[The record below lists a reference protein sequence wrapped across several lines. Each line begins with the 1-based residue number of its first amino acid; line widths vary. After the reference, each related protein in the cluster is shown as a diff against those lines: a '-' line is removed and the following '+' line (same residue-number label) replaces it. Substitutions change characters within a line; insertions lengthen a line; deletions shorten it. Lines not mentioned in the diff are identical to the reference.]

1 MNANLLPAGTAA
13 VSDAVSPARH
23 GNPTPRQLARLFAA
37 ASLIGLASC
46 GGGGGGGS
54 PPPPPPSSYMPG
66 VFPPSASF
74 AARCAVPRTGTDPFT
89 GQPYPDVMGSTLLE
103 NNWLRSWTNELYLWY
118 NEVPDLDP
126 GATPTTAAY
135 FDLLKT
141 SAITASGHPKDKFH
155 FTYPTSVWE
164 QLSQSGVTASYGATW
179 DLVAAAPPRM
189 VVVAYTEPNS
199 AATAANLARGAEVLT
214 VDGVDVVNGADV
226 NTLNAGLFPNNA
238 GETHTFSIL
247 DLGASTP
254 RTIMMVSANVTEAPV
269 TNVSVIQGTSIGYM
283 LFKDHIATAEGALIN
298 AVNQLKSQNVT
309 DLVLD
314 IRYNGGGY
322 LDIASELAFMIA
334 GPTTTAGK
342 TFELTQFNNKH
353 PSIDPVTLQPITP
366 VPFHSTTQGF
376 SVAPG
381 SALPTLNLSR
391 VFVLTG
397 PGTCSAS
404 ESVMNSLRGVG
415 VNVIQIGSTTC
426 GKPYGFYPADNCG
439 TTYFSIQFQGVNQVG
454 FGDYPDGFSPA
465 NTVTPE
471 GVSVPGCS
479 VADDLSHALGDPS
492 ESRLAAAL
500 GYASSPG
507 ACPAPSGNLAR
518 TLSSRKAATTE
529 EGIVPKTPWQ
539 TNRIYRN

>member
-1 MNANLLPAGTAA
+1 
-13 VSDAVSPARH
+13 
-23 GNPTPRQLARLFAA
+23 
-37 ASLIGLASC
+37 
-46 GGGGGGGS
+46 
-54 PPPPPPSSYMPG
+54 
-66 VFPPSASF
+66 
-74 AARCAVPRTGTDPFT
+74 
-89 GQPYPDVMGSTLLE
+89 
-103 NNWLRSWTNELYLWY
+103 
-118 NEVPDLDP
+118 
-126 GATPTTAAY
+126 
-135 FDLLKT
+135 
-141 SAITASGHPKDKFH
+141 
-155 FTYPTSVWE
+155 
-164 QLSQSGVTASYGATW
+164 
-179 DLVAAAPPRM
+179 
-189 VVVAYTEPNS
+189 
-199 AATAANLARGAEVLT
+199 
-214 VDGVDVVNGADV
+214 
-226 NTLNAGLFPNNA
+226 
-238 GETHTFSIL
+238 
-247 DLGASTP
+247 
-254 RTIMMVSANVTEAPV
+254 MMVSANVTEAPV